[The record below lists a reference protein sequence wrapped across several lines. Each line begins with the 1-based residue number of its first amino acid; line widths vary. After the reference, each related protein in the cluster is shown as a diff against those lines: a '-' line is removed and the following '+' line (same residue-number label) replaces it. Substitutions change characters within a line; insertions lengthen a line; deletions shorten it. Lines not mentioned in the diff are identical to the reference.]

1 MVFCFKKMTGINQH
15 GMATASG
22 LNDYDYQ
29 TLSSL
34 SMGHKQLNQLQT
46 INKIPIPPE
55 ILEHFKRK
63 LALFIAIYKLIHKFV
78 TI

>member
-1 MVFCFKKMTGINQH
+1 MTGINQH

-34 SMGHKQLNQLQT
+34 SMGQKQLNQLQT
-46 INKIPIPPE
+46 VNKIPIPPE

-63 LALFIAIYKLIHKFV
+63 LFLFLLMSM
-78 TI
+78 

>member
-1 MVFCFKKMTGINQH
+1 MAGVSQH

-22 LNDYDYQ
+22 LNDYDYE

-34 SMGHKQLNQLQT
+34 SMGHKQLNQVQT
-46 INKIPIPPE
+46 VNKIPIPPE

-63 LALFIAIYKLIHKFV
+63 FANNEYLFYDNIHLLMQ
-78 TI
+78 T